1 MSPWLYSDPAV
12 MAFKQ
17 YFPPRFA
24 NLVNPQ
30 HYRLLNSRISYERHR
45 SHEYELLSNFFFNFS
60 PLFTFERQRQTEH
73 EQGEKQRERETQ
85 NPKQA
90 PGSEVSAQSPTRGS
104 NPRTVRSR
112 SEPKSDAQPT
122 EPPRSPNPHS
132 SLKVTS
138 SWAEVG
144 RDRGRGQETW
154 LHIVALTLTLTNQCD
169 LGQSADLPQAS
180 AFSSVRWNHC
190 HEDCRRN

>member
-1 MSPWLYSDPAV
+1 MWIQTTSSLQ
-12 MAFKQ
+12 F
-17 YFPPRFA
+17 
-24 NLVNPQ
+24 
-30 HYRLLNSRISYERHR
+30 
-45 SHEYELLSNFFFNFS
+45 NFFFNVY
-60 PLFTFERQRQTEH
+60 LVL
-73 EQGEKQRERETQ
+73 RERERDRVRAREEQRDRETESE
-85 NPKQA
+85 A
-90 PGSEVSAQSPTRGS
+90 GPGPELSAQSPTRGS